1 VNVPM
6 KTDPLK
12 EDIYSV
18 AWFVCLMFFLD
29 RADMDKRFK
38 VLRQELVER
47 PISSELRGWSY
58 ESPPIKPLSTSLR
71 FGVGELAGRYCETL
85 RDIYLR
91 RVLGVRPPP
100 SFKMARGIAFHEVM
114 KAALFDIKKFI
125 FEDLSSGGK
134 GLLNS
139 LLPKSESVGFEAVE
153 RAESALGSRLSEED
167 RRLLAFSCLNL
178 YEFLVIQGAAA
189 LDRTLSKYPHA
200 EPDSVVNA
208 AIPPVS
214 ERKVDGSLVGL
225 SGELSV
231 DIYTPYNAIADVKT
245 GEVRSFHPLTL
256 AGYALALE
264 SDEGIPIDFGFIIYV
279 KVEGRVPSFKVK
291 PLIVGDEV
299 RREFLEVRDE
309 AYQVVTSGR
318 DPGKPARCPSFCPY
332 YPVCEEGRV

>member
-1 VNVPM
+1 M
-6 KTDPLK
+6 L
-12 EDIYSV
+12 
-18 AWFVCLMFFLD
+18 FLD
-29 RADMDKRFK
+29 KADMDKRFR

-47 PISSELRGWSY
+47 PISNELRGWSY
-58 ESPPIKPLSTSLR
+58 ETPPIKPLSTSLR

-91 RVLGVRPPP
+91 RIVGVRPPP

-125 FEDLSSGGK
+125 YENLSSGGK
-134 GLLNS
+134 GLLTS
-139 LLPKSESVGFEAVE
+139 LLPRSEFVGFDAVD
-153 RAESALGSRLSEED
+153 RAEAALGSKLNEED
-167 RRLLAFSCLNL
+167 RKLLALNCSNL
-178 YEFLVIQGAAA
+178 YDFLIIQGAAS

-200 EPDSVVNA
+200 ESDSVINA

-225 SGELSV
+225 SAELSV

-279 KVEGRVPSFKVK
+279 KLDRRRVPSFTIK

-318 DPGKPARCPSFCPY
+318 DPGKPTRCPSFCPSY
-332 YPVCEEGRV
+332 VVCEGGET

>member
-1 VNVPM
+1 M
-6 KTDPLK
+6 L
-12 EDIYSV
+12 
-18 AWFVCLMFFLD
+18 FLD
-29 RADMDKRFK
+29 RADMDKRFR
-38 VLRQELVER
+38 VLRQELSER
-47 PISSELRGWSY
+47 PISNELRGWSY
-58 ESPPIKPLSTSLR
+58 ETPPIKPLSTSLK
-71 FGVGELAGRYCETL
+71 FGVGELASRYCETL

-91 RVLGVRPPP
+91 RVLGVKPPP

-125 FEDLSSGGK
+125 YEDLSGGGK
-134 GLLNS
+134 GLLTS
-139 LLPKSESVGFEAVE
+139 LLPKSESIGFEAVE
-153 RAESALGSRLSEED
+153 RAEAALGSRLGEED
-167 RRLLAFSCLNL
+167 RRLLASGCSNL

-225 SGELSV
+225 SAELSV

-264 SDEGIPIDFGFIIYV
+264 SEEGIPVDFGFIIYV
-279 KVEGRVPSFKVK
+279 KLEKRVPSFAIK
-291 PLIVGDEV
+291 PLVVGDEV

-318 DPGKPARCPSFCPY
+318 DPGKPSRCPSFCPY
-332 YPVCEEGRV
+332 YTVCEGDGV

>member
-1 VNVPM
+1 M
-6 KTDPLK
+6 L
-12 EDIYSV
+12 
-18 AWFVCLMFFLD
+18 FLD
-29 RADMDKRFK
+29 KADMDKRFR
-38 VLRQELVER
+38 VLRQELGER
-47 PISSELRGWSY
+47 PISSDLRGWSY
-58 ESPPIKPLSTSLR
+58 ESPPVKPLSISMR
-71 FGVGELAGRYCETL
+71 FGVGELASRYCGTL

-100 SFKMARGIAFHEVM
+100 NFKMARGIAFHEVM
-114 KAALFDIKKFI
+114 KVALFDLKKFI
-125 FEDLSSGGK
+125 YEDLSGSGK
-134 GLLNS
+134 GLLTS
-139 LLPKSESVGFEAVE
+139 LLPRSEGVGFDAVDRVE
-153 RAESALGSRLSEED
+153 TALGSRLSEGD
-167 RRLLAFSCLNL
+167 KKLLASSCSNL

-200 EPDSVVNA
+200 EPDSVVNV

-214 ERKVDGSLVGL
+214 ERKVDGSLAGL

-279 KVEGRVPSFKVK
+279 KLEKRVPSFTIK
-291 PLIVGDEV
+291 PLIVGEEV

-309 AYQVVTSGR
+309 ASQVVSSGK
-318 DPGKPARCPSFCPY
+318 DPGKPSRCPSFCPY
-332 YPVCEEGRV
+332 YSVCEGGKV

>member
-1 VNVPM
+1 
-6 KTDPLK
+6 
-12 EDIYSV
+12 
-18 AWFVCLMFFLD
+18 
-29 RADMDKRFK
+29 MDKRFR

-47 PISSELRGWSY
+47 PISNELRGWSY
-58 ESPPIKPLSTSLR
+58 ETPPIKPLSTSLR

-125 FEDLSSGGK
+125 YEDLSSGGK
-134 GLLNS
+134 GLLTS
-139 LLPKSESVGFEAVE
+139 LLPRSEFVGFDAVD
-153 RAESALGSRLSEED
+153 RAEAALGSRLNEED
-167 RRLLAFSCLNL
+167 RRLLASNCSNL
-178 YEFLVIQGAAA
+178 YEFLIIQGAAS

-225 SGELSV
+225 SAELSV

-264 SDEGIPIDFGFIIYV
+264 SDESIPIDFGFIIYV
-279 KVEGRVPSFKVK
+279 KLEKRVPSFTIK

-318 DPGKPARCPSFCPY
+318 DPGKPSRCPSYCPY
-332 YPVCEEGRV
+332 YAVCEGGGV